1 MTMKNLQTEAQKNL
15 KRIDDKIE
23 NSRVK
28 IQQDMEEIQIESS
41 RLKNFISEDL
51 EQADRVGSAIYY
63 RTESINEELQRIQ
76 ILKVERDYMMWM
88 VTDAWEKDQKE
99 EVSK

>member
-1 MTMKNLQTEAQKNL
+1 MKNLQTEAQKNL